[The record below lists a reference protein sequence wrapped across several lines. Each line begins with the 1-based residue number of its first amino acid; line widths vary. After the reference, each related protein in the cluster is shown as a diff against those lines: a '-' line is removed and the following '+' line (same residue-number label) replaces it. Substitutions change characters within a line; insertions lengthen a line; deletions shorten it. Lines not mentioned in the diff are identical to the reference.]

1 MGCLSEIGCTC
12 PLGAHTASG
21 VRPLEPTRIEGGDRR
36 TRLHSESNRANR
48 RLQRSRGIK
57 ERELSL
63 NSKPATK
70 ELDKHRTLI
79 EGKSIGRRSL
89 KGGPARR
96 NPVFEPA
103 PNRAHAHYVNF
114 APLRTPEGGDRSGV

>member
-1 MGCLSEIGCTC
+1 MGRLSEIGCTC

-21 VRPLEPTRIEGGDRR
+21 VRSLEPTRIEGGDRR

-79 EGKSIGRRSL
+79 EGKSIALLRARNQPNSPPASL
-89 KGGPARR
+89 RDR
-96 NPVFEPA
+96 CSS
-103 PNRAHAHYVNF
+103 
-114 APLRTPEGGDRSGV
+114 LRMLK